1 MARKTKEDAETTRR
15 TIINAARA
23 VFFECGVSRSS
34 LEKIAEAAGVTRGAV
49 YWHFKDKAALFYA
62 MREGVFAPMIER
74 TDAIFFGG
82 CHSNPLDAIE
92 SAIVE
97 FFRAIDECEG
107 VREVFE
113 IMLSRCEYVD
123 EFAVVQI
130 ELGLPVQVFLEK
142 MERLYRQAFKMNM
155 LRAGIDPLAAASDTS
170 AFTHGLLN
178 LMLGCRKGTGIE
190 RQIPAMI
197 AAHMTLRRNEKP
209 FNSLKHS
216 DEVERA

>member
-15 TIINAARA
+15 SIINAARA

-34 LEKIAEAAGVTRGAV
+34 LEKIAEAAGVTRGAI
-49 YWHFKDKAALFYA
+49 YWHFKDKAELFYA

-82 CHSNPLDAIE
+82 DHENPLDAIE
-92 SAIVE
+92 SAING
-97 FFRAIDECEG
+97 FFRAIDDCEG

-123 EFAVVQI
+123 EFAIVQI
-130 ELGLPVQVFLEK
+130 ELGQPVQVFLEK
-142 MERLYRQAFKMNM
+142 MERLYRQAFDMNK
-155 LRAGIDPLAAASDTS
+155 LRAGIDPQAAARDTW

-178 LMLGCRKGTGIE
+178 LVLGCRKGTGLE
-190 RQIPAMI
+190 QQVSAMI
-197 AAHMTLRRNEKP
+197 ADHMAMRRNERP
-209 FNSLKHS
+209 VAVPGAL
-216 DEVERA
+216 AL